1 VILIPRKK
9 RAKDNGASQ
18 TVKPKRKKRKK
29 RELDINKFAETIFND
44 ISDYL
49 GLKLLGIDQKL
60 QKDIV
65 LEVMNIIITSTSY
78 KPSIETLFKRIKRNR
93 ELINMIIAGK
103 ILEAIPVKKLTDT
116 QLEFIIYNG
125 ARFIISYV
133 SELYKEIKRRGR
145 EDLLSYLKYI
155 WEKYGIPA
163 PVECPRCGF
172 RAIMPD
178 YSCYVCGY
186 VVDDRYLRTKIGFE
200 EKFKEYLASAS
211 TAELRDVAEIG
222 YVLVS
227 EEGIRSPR
235 YRVERRTLYY
245 PIYLT
250 KKDLSLIDEEI
261 SKRKIPV

>member
-1 VILIPRKK
+1 MILIPRRKRDKDSKK
-9 RAKDNGASQ
+9 APA
-18 TVKPKRKKRKK
+18 TKPKKKRKK
-29 RELDINKFAETIFND
+29 QELDINKFAEAIFNE

-49 GLKLLGIDQKL
+49 GLQLLGIDLNL
-60 QKDIV
+60 QKEIV
-65 LEVMNIIITSTSY
+65 LEVINIIITSTSY

-93 ELINMIIAGK
+93 ELINMVISGK

-133 SELYKEIKRRGR
+133 SELYKEITRRGR

-155 WEKYGIPA
+155 WEKYGVPA
-163 PVECPRCGF
+163 PIECPRCGF
-172 RAIMPD
+172 RAVMPD
-178 YSCYVCGY
+178 YTCYVCGY
-186 VVDDRYLRTKIGFE
+186 VVDDKYLRTRIGFD
-200 EKFKEYLASAS
+200 EKFREYLASAS

-222 YVLVS
+222 YVLVG

-235 YRVERRTLYY
+235 YRVEKRILYY
-245 PIYLT
+245 PVYLT
-250 KKDLSLIDEEI
+250 KKDLSLIDAEI